1 MRSFRN
7 RAIAWPALVFILA
20 LAVRLYAIDRQS
32 LWSDEGGTIAL
43 SLRSLAQISHDTA
56 QDVHPP
62 LYYWALHVWMIVLG
76 TSVFSVR
83 SFSAICGAAT
93 VCVTYLLG
101 RRWFGQPAA
110 TIAATAGALS
120 PLAIHYSQETRM
132 YALVAMLGALAWLA
146 LDGWLVHQRWRLLAL
161 FWLAALAAICSHYFA
176 GALLAAT
183 NVIWLISLVMAF
195 RQKRIPGM
203 SRSSGLAWRPAL
215 AWVGGQALLLGLA
228 VLLIA
233 RNRIV
238 LTSWPTSARGSFGPA
253 SVASDTLRVFSQ
265 GPSAASGWSSW
276 QIGFLLLLAAGLL
289 VPARRS
295 GPLDGRL
302 LAAVWLFVPL
312 GLMAGLTLAA
322 PLYQP
327 RFLLL
332 ALPAFH
338 LLIGHGA
345 SVLGQRLRAAH
356 LAAAAAAVFL
366 ALAARQPLTN
376 EWFNRDF
383 WRDDYRG
390 LAHDI
395 AASAGPDDAIMALG
409 VSQIETLD
417 YYNKDTQPRFL
428 LPRTRPLDRAATI
441 HELESIA
448 ARYRRLYALF
458 YVPYE
463 ADPDGLIAAWLRDH
477 AFTSSSRWYGG
488 VQLVTY
494 EFGEL
499 TDPLRPIHASF
510 GSEVRLR
517 RGGIG
522 PTAVSPKAAVRILLE
537 WDLPTSPAPSL
548 SLFAHLLDGNGRIV
562 SQCDLPLMPGER
574 AAQTEGTAQQ
584 RRLAIL
590 VPANTAPA
598 TYRLVLGVY
607 NSSTGAR
614 LQLAN
619 GDDILKLADITVTPD
634 RVGAVT
640 SP

>member
-1 MRSFRN
+1 MRILRN
-7 RAIAWPALVFILA
+7 RALGWPALVFILA
-20 LAVRLYAIDRQS
+20 LALRLYAIDRQS

-43 SLRSLAQISHDTA
+43 ALRSLAQISHDTA

-62 LYYWALHVWMIVLG
+62 LYYWALHIWTIVLG

-110 TIAATAGALS
+110 MIAATAGALS

-132 YALVAMLGALAWLA
+132 YALVALLGALAWLA
-146 LDGWLVHQRWRLLAL
+146 LDGWLAHRRWRLLAL
-161 FWLAALAAICSHYFA
+161 FWLAALAAISTHYFA
-176 GALLAAT
+176 ATLLAAT
-183 NVIWLISLVMAF
+183 NLIWLANLVKTI
-195 RQKRIPGM
+195 RQQRVPGI
-203 SRSSGLAWRPAL
+203 SSGLAWRPAL
-215 AWVGGQALLLGLA
+215 AWVGAQALLLGLA
-228 VLLIA
+228 LVLIA
-233 RNRIV
+233 RNRTV
-238 LTSWPTSARGSFGPA
+238 LANWPTSARGAFGPA
-253 SVASDTLRVFSQ
+253 AVASDTLRVFSQ
-265 GPSAASGWSSW
+265 GLNAPGGWSSW
-276 QIGFLLLLAAGLL
+276 QSGFLLLLVVGLA

-295 GPLDGRL
+295 SLLDGRV
-302 LAAVWLFVPL
+302 LAAAWLFVPL
-312 GLMAGLTLAA
+312 GVMAGLALAA

-338 LLIGHGA
+338 LLLGHGA
-345 SVLGQRLRAAH
+345 AVLAQRLRAGH
-356 LAAAAAAVFL
+356 LAAPAAAVFL

-376 EWFNRDF
+376 ECFNPDF

-390 LAHDI
+390 IAHDI

-409 VSQIETLD
+409 VSQLETLD
-417 YYNKDTQPRFL
+417 YYDKDTQPRFL
-428 LPRTRPLDRAATI
+428 LPRTRPLDQEATI
-441 HELESIA
+441 HDLESIA

-494 EFGEL
+494 EFGEPP
-499 TDPLRPIHASF
+499 DPLRPINASF
-510 GSEVRLR
+510 GSEVHLR

-522 PTAVSPKAAVRILLE
+522 PTTLSPKAAVRILLE
-537 WDLPTSPAPSL
+537 WDLPASPAPSL
-548 SLFAHLLDGNGRIV
+548 SLFVHLLDGNGRIV
-562 SQCDLPLMPGER
+562 SQYDLPFMPGG
-574 AAQTEGTAQQ
+574 AAKQ

-598 TYRLVLGVY
+598 RYRLVLGVY
-607 NSSTGAR
+607 NPSTGVR
-614 LQLAN
+614 LQLPN
-619 GDDILKLADITVTPD
+619 GDDILKLADITVAPD
-634 RVGAVT
+634 RAD
-640 SP
+640 